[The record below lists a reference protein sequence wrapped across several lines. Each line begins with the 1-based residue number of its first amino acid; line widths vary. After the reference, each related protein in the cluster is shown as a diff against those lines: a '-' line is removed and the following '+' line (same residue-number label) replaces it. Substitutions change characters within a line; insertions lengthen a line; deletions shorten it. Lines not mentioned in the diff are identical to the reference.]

1 MTSLDPTPPL
11 PTTASNSQRTPP
23 AGKTALSMTD
33 IVKAFPGTKACNGA
47 SLEVAEGE
55 VHCLLGENGAGKSTM
70 MKILSGS
77 YTPDSGTITLGDTV
91 VTFNSPIDG
100 VRAGINTIYQE
111 LDLVPDLTVSQNLF
125 LGHEPRRGPFV
136 VRRERD
142 RLAAAAIARVGGT
155 FAPTAVVGELSVSD
169 QQLTAIAKALTT
181 DARIIVMDEP
191 SATLTD
197 HDLAAVFRVI
207 RELTTAGKSV
217 IYISHRLDEVKEIGD
232 RATVM
237 RDGATVGVFDVA
249 SVTKDDLVEAMI
261 GRSVAARSPQRR
273 HEVTANRLLHVRRA
287 HIPGVID
294 VRDITVER
302 GEIVGLA
309 GLGGSGRSTL
319 LATIFGDRRAELD
332 MTLNGKDITSLN
344 PRGAVANGIGLVP
357 EDRKRQGLFLE
368 QSILRN
374 AAIAALEPLRVN
386 PMARARRVCEAP
398 LQRLGVK
405 FASVDQPVGQLSGGN
420 QQKVVLAKWMARGID
435 LLLLDEPTRGLDIG
449 AKEDLFEQVQAL
461 ADSGVGVVMASS
473 ELSELTENCNRIWV
487 MHEGRN
493 IAHYE
498 PATTP
503 SADIARCIVTGRTK
517 TDHD

>member
-1 MTSLDPTPPL
+1 MTSLHPRPPVVSAVR
-11 PTTASNSQRTPP
+11 P
-23 AGKTALSMTD
+23 TALKMTG
-33 IVKAFPGTKACNGA
+33 IVKTFPGTRACKGA
-47 SLEVAEGE
+47 DLEVTEGE
-55 VHCLLGENGAGKSTM
+55 VHCLLGENGAGKSTL

-77 YTPDSGTITLGDTV
+77 YTPDAGTITLGDRTMV
-91 VTFNSPIDG
+91 FGSPLDG

-111 LDLVPDLTVSQNLF
+111 LDLVPDMTVAQNLF
-125 LGHEPRRGPFV
+125 LCHEPRRGPFV
-136 VRRERD
+136 ARRQRD
-142 RLAAAAIARVGGT
+142 RLATKAIARVGGT
-155 FAPTAVVGELSVSD
+155 FAPSSIVGQLSVSD

-181 DARIIVMDEP
+181 DARIVVMDEP
-191 SATLTD
+191 SATLTE

-207 RELTTAGKSV
+207 RELTAAGKSV

-249 SVTKDDLVEAMI
+249 SVSKEQLVEAMI
-261 GRSVAARSPQRR
+261 GRAVAVRPPRR
-273 HEVTANRLLHVRRA
+273 VHDTVADPLLRVRRA
-287 HIPGVID
+287 VVPNLID
-294 VRDITVER
+294 VRDITVGR

-319 LATIFGDRRAELD
+319 LAALFGDRRADLD
-332 MTLNGKDITSLN
+332 MTFAGRHVTALT
-344 PRGAVANGIGLVP
+344 PRGAVGMGMGLVP

-374 AAIAALEPLRVN
+374 AAIATLHPLRLN
-386 PMARARRVCEAP
+386 PLAHARQVCVPP

-405 FASVDQPVGQLSGGN
+405 FADIGQPVGQLSGGN
-420 QQKVVLAKWMARGID
+420 QQKVVLAKWMARGVD
-435 LLLLDEPTRGLDIG
+435 MLLLDEPTRGLDIG
-449 AKEDLFEQVQAL
+449 AKDDLFEQVHAL
-461 ADSGVGVVMASS
+461 ADTGVGVVMASS

-493 IAHYE
+493 IAQYQ

-503 SADIARCIVTGRTK
+503 AADIARCIVTGTK
-517 TDHD
+517 PTHD

>member
-1 MTSLDPTPPL
+1 MLT
-11 PTTASNSQRTPP
+11 
-23 AGKTALSMTD
+23 MTD
-33 IVKAFPGTKACNGA
+33 IVKTFPGTKACNGA
-47 SLEVAEGE
+47 SLQVAEGE

-77 YTPDSGTITLGDTV
+77 YTPDSGTITLGGTPMAF
-91 VTFNSPIDG
+91 TSPIDG

-111 LDLVPDLTVSQNLF
+111 LDLVPDLTVAQNLF

-136 VRRERD
+136 HRRERD
-142 RLAAAAIARVGGT
+142 ERAAEAIARVGGA
-155 FAPTAVVGELSVSD
+155 FSPTATVGTLSVSD

-181 DARIIVMDEP
+181 DARIVVMDEP

-207 RELTTAGKSV
+207 RELTAAGKSV

-237 RDGATVGVFDVA
+237 RDGATVGVFDIA
-249 SVTKDDLVEAMI
+249 SVTKEELVESMI
-261 GRSVAARSPQRR
+261 GRAVAARPPRR
-273 HEVTANRLLHVRRA
+273 HNPGSGPLLHVRRA
-287 HIPGVID
+287 TIPGVID
-294 VRDITVER
+294 IRDISVGR

-309 GLGGSGRSTL
+309 GLGGAGRSTL
-319 LATIFGDRRAELD
+319 LATIFGDRKADLD
-332 MTLNGKDITSLN
+332 MTLGDQHIVSLT
-344 PRGAVANGIGLVP
+344 PRTAVRLGIGLVP

-374 AAIAALEPLRVN
+374 AAIAALKPMRIN
-386 PMARARRVCEAP
+386 PMTRAREVCRPP
-398 LQRLGVK
+398 LTRLGVK
-405 FASVDQPVGQLSGGN
+405 FASIDQPVGQLSGGN

-449 AKEDLFEQVQAL
+449 AKADLFEQVHAL
-461 ADSGVGVVMASS
+461 ADAGVGVLMASS

-487 MHEGRN
+487 LHEGSN
-493 IAHYE
+493 IAQYE
-498 PATTP
+498 PLTTP

-517 TDHD
+517 YAND